1 MTTVGVREL
10 YCGLQYRNGNDVST
24 GLADYHCIATR
35 GVAIHLGT
43 IVNEQKKKF
52 QLSLQQDNF
61 LKFKILRIYIFS
73 MVDNQ
78 SFC

>member
-1 MTTVGVREL
+1 MVCNIGMVMMYL
-10 YCGLQYRNGNDVST
+10 PDWPIVPK
-24 GLADYHCIATR
+24 CIATR
-35 GVAIHLGT
+35 GVAMHLGT